1 MSLPRAAVPVLL
13 LVAAA
18 AGWWLWQDGHW
29 RTLVKDLRS
38 DRPVRADD
46 LPATT
51 DQAPV
56 HEALQV
62 RTWRDEHGVVHFEQA
77 GSAPARAATHAV
89 GQAGTLAD
97 YERELEAREG
107 ISVEDVAR
115 ARAARERAEAEAAA
129 AAANP
134 EDAVRR
140 EQMAGNDAAGTASQQ
155 ARELMD
161 RYQQALDKI
170 RETNNR

>member
-1 MSLPRAAVPVLL
+1 MPLPRVLL
-13 LVAAA
+13 PLLLCVAAA

-38 DRPVRADD
+38 DRPVRPDD
-46 LPATT
+46 AAITT
-51 DQAPV
+51 DQVPV

-77 GSAPARAATHAV
+77 ASAPARADTHTT
-89 GQAGTLAD
+89 GRGGTLAD

-134 EDAVRR
+134 EQAVRS
-140 EQMAGNDAAGTASQQ
+140 EEVAGNDAAGTASQQ
-155 ARELMD
+155 AYELMD

-170 RETNNR
+170 RQTNNR